1 MNVCEHRIFVDLTS
15 AQEFTK
21 AGKRHLAAGNRSGA
35 KKAYGFAHK
44 NLRRAISD
52 TRSCTRE
59 GRVADPRNTLGRLT
73 EVADEFEHFER
84 DLEGD

>member
-52 TRSCTRE
+52 TRQCASRA
-59 GRVADPRNTLGRLT
+59 ADPRNTLARLA

-84 DLEGD
+84 TLEGD